1 VGEED
6 SFDIERIRILDME
19 APPRGGRPGRSVEIE
34 RDEIRDLARQFAEA
48 ELRPHVEAWDRD
60 AALDPGVYPQ
70 LAELGF
76 FGMLI
81 PEEHGGLGFDVGT
94 YLVALEALA
103 WGEPSVAL
111 TLSIHSAFAASLLVD
126 HGTDE
131 QRERWLPALAA
142 GERIGC
148 FALSEEGAGSDAAA
162 VATTAERDGDGWV
175 LNGEK
180 KWVTNG
186 QLEAGLAVVIART
199 GDAPSGETASGAA
212 RSAGLSAFLVPTES
226 DGWTVVSRENTMGLR
241 PVEVVTVRLDEVR
254 VGGDGLLAGEGQG
267 FRLAME
273 GLDLGRLG
281 IAAQAVGIGQAAL
294 DHALR
299 YGGERE
305 QFGQPIREFEAIQ
318 FMLADMATKV
328 AAARSLLERAAEE
341 RATGWSAMAKL
352 FSSEAAM
359 AVTTDAVQ
367 IFGGYGYM
375 RDYPVEKLM
384 RDAKATEIYEGTNE
398 IQRVVIARDLYRR
411 R

>member
-1 VGEED
+1 VEL
-6 SFDIERIRILDME
+6 ERN
-19 APPRGGRPGRSVEIE
+19 
-34 RDEIRDLARQFAEA
+34 EIRDLARQFAEA

-60 AALDPGVYPQ
+60 AALDPGVYGQ

-81 PEEHGGLGFDVGT
+81 PEEHGGLDFDVGT

-111 TLSIHSAFAASLLVD
+111 TLSIHSAFAASLLVR

-162 VATTAERDGDGWV
+162 VATVAQRSGDGWV

-186 QLEAGLAVVIART
+186 RIATGPAGAATGAVPAGLAVVIART
-199 GDAPSGETASGAA
+199 GEAG
-212 RSAGLSAFLVPTES
+212 SAGLSAFLVPTDAE
-226 DGWTVVSRENTMGLR
+226 GWTVVSREQTMGLR
-241 PVEVVTVRLDEVR
+241 PVEVVTVRLDGVQ
-254 VGGDGLLAGEGQG
+254 VDGDGLLGGEGQG

-281 IAAQAVGIGQAAL
+281 VAAQAVGIGQAAL

-305 QFGQPIREFEAIQ
+305 QFGRPIREFEAIQ

-328 AAARSLLERAAEE
+328 AAARSLLERAAQE

-352 FSSEAAM
+352 FSSETAM

-398 IQRVVIARDLYRR
+398 IQRIVIARDLYRR
-411 R
+411 G

>member
-1 VGEED
+1 VEED
-6 SFDIERIRILDME
+6 
-19 APPRGGRPGRSVEIE
+19 RSEV
-34 RDEIRDLARQFAEA
+34 RDLARQFAEA

-60 AALDPGVYPQ
+60 GHLDPAVLEQ
-70 LAELGF
+70 LGELGF
-76 FGMLI
+76 FGMLV
-81 PEEHGGLGFDVGT
+81 PEEHGGMGFDVGT

-103 WGEPSVAL
+103 WGEPAVAL
-111 TLSIHSAFAASLLVD
+111 TLSIHSAFAVTLLLR

-131 QRERWLPALAA
+131 QKSRWLPALAT
-142 GERIGC
+142 GERVGC
-148 FALSEEGAGSDAAA
+148 FALSEAQAGSDARA
-162 VATTAERDGDGWV
+162 VAAAAERDGDSWV
-175 LNGEK
+175 LTGEK

-186 QLEAGLAVVIART
+186 RIPGGPTGLAVLIART
-199 GDAPSGETASGAA
+199 APADGAEGAEGAGDPDGA
-212 RSAGLSAFLVPTES
+212 RGSAGLSAFLVPTDA
-226 DGWTVVSRENTMGLR
+226 DGWNVVGRERTMGMRSL
-241 PVEVVTVRLDEVR
+241 EVVTVRLD
-254 VGGDGLLAGEGQG
+254 GLCLPADALLGGEGEG

-294 DHALR
+294 DHALA
-299 YGGERE
+299 YGAERE
-305 QFGQPIREFEAIQ
+305 QFGRPIREFEAIQ

-328 AAARSLLERAAEE
+328 AAARSLLERAGEE

-352 FSSEAAM
+352 FASETAM

-411 R
+411 G

>member
-1 VGEED
+1 MGQD
-6 SFDIERIRILDME
+6 Q
-19 APPRGGRPGRSVEIE
+19 GGGVEID
-34 RDEIRDLARQFAEA
+34 RDEIRDLARQFAEG

-60 AALDPGVYPQ
+60 GAMDPSV
-70 LAELGF
+70 LAQIGELGF
-76 FGMLI
+76 FGMRV
-81 PEEHGGLGFDVGT
+81 PEEHGGMGFDLGT

-111 TLSIHSAFAASLLVD
+111 TLSIHSAFAVELLLR
-126 HGTDE
+126 HGTAE
-131 QRERWLPALAA
+131 QQARWLGELAA
-142 GERIGC
+142 GERVGL

-162 VATTAERDGDGWV
+162 VAVTAKREGDEWV
-175 LNGEK
+175 LSGEK

-186 QLEAGLAVVIART
+186 RLPGDRPGLAVLIART
-199 GDAPSGETASGAA
+199 GAA
-212 RSAGLSAFLVPTES
+212 GPDGLSAFLVPT
-226 DGWTVVSRENTMGLR
+226 DGAGWEVVSRERTMGMR
-241 PVEVVTVRLDEVR
+241 SVEVVTVRV
-254 VGGDGLLAGEGQG
+254 DGLRLPSDALLGGEGEG

-281 IAAQAVGIGQAAL
+281 IAAQAVGIAQAAL

-299 YGGERE
+299 YSGERE
-305 QFGQPIREFEAIQ
+305 QFGRPIREFEAIQ

-341 RATGWSAMAKL
+341 RTRGWSAMAKL
-352 FSSEAAM
+352 FSSETAM

-367 IFGGYGYM
+367 IYGGYGYM

-384 RDAKATEIYEGTNE
+384 RDAKATELYEGTNE

-411 R
+411 G